1 MRWYPRAIPGLLA
14 VALVVSKPSTPVEA
28 QTIRHDTG
36 QDVGPVFEGW
46 EANAD
51 GSYNFLFGYL
61 NRNYEE
67 QVDVPIGPANFFEP
81 GPQDRGQ
88 PTHFYT
94 RRQRFVFRVR
104 VPKDWE
110 KNRKLVWTLTAHGKT
125 NQAKGWLEPEWELNP
140 GVISENNNGG
150 VLEAG
155 NRPPVVSGG
164 TSQAASIQSPV
175 KLSVTATDDGLPK
188 PRPRRMRPPDSAA
201 AAAAATAVV
210 AAANPDTPVRMTD
223 GMRVKWIL
231 YRGPGKVTFE
241 PDASKPE
248 YKTSASYETTATF
261 KEPGTYVI
269 RALVSD
275 GQLETA
281 HDITVTVR

>member
-1 MRWYPRAIPGLLA
+1 MKWDPREILGVVA
-14 VALVVSKPSTPVEA
+14 VALVVSVPATAVEA

-67 QVDVPIGPANFFEP
+67 QVDVPIGPANFFDA

-140 GVISENNNGG
+140 GVISENSNGG

-155 NRPPVVSGG
+155 NKPPVVSGS
-164 TSQAASIQSPV
+164 TSRAASIQSPV

-210 AAANPDTPVRMTD
+210 AAANPDTPIRLAD
-223 GMRVKWIL
+223 GMRVKWL
-231 YRGPGKVTFE
+231 WYRGPGKVTFE

-248 YKTSASYETTATF
+248 YKPSASYETTATF

-281 HDITVTVR
+281 HDITITVR